1 MSTAQKIY
9 SMGWSHGCI
18 PLKDGETTVWVA
30 DATKA
35 GTRHVVEATS
45 EQEALEGL
53 LYEITGGD
61 VAAVE

>member
-1 MSTAQKIY
+1 MSTAHKIR

-30 DATKA
+30 DAVKS

-45 EQEALEGL
+45 EHEALERL

-61 VAAVE
+61 VAAAE